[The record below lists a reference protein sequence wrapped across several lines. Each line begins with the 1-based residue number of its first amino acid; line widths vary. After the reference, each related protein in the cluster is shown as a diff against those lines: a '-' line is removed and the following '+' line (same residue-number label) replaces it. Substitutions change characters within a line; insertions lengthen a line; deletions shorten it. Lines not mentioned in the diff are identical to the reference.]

1 MRDSYYFDKRKMKRI
16 FGKYGIIFLLSFAPV
31 ILLNMYA
38 FKNIAE
44 RWLVIFIDSVIILIF
59 VVIGNAI
66 ATKIFDKK
74 DKELERRQ
82 KERRELQ
89 EKKKKIMEDSYKRI
103 RDEKTTKKASQSKQK
118 DEIVIEVEDNVKT
131 TETPKKQPSKQTKNT
146 NSKINKNTK
155 GRK

>member
-59 VVIGNAI
+59 VVIGNII
-66 ATKIFDKK
+66 ANKIFEKK
-74 DKELERRQ
+74 DRKLERLR
-82 KERRELQ
+82 KEREEIDKRKQQILEESYKKKRQ
-89 EKKKKIMEDSYKRI
+89 EKQVRKIKNKPTE
-103 RDEKTTKKASQSKQK
+103 
-118 DEIVIEVEDNVKT
+118 EVDNK
-131 TETPKKQPSKQTKNT
+131 
-146 NSKINKNTK
+146 
-155 GRK
+155 